1 MGAREQYCA
10 TAHDTAQIDEAGRE
24 ILAEG
29 HEANATDDA
38 RHSDVEEGGARILTH
53 LQIRMDGDE
62 KDDGE
67 VPDIGAS

>member
-29 HEANATDDA
+29 HEANATDD
-38 RHSDVEEGGARILTH
+38 VEEGGARILTH